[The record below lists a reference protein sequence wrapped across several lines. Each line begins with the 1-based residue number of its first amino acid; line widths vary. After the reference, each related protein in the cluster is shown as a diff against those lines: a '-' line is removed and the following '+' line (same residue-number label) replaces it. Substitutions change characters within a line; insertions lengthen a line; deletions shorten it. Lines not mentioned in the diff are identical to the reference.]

1 MRNRGSE
8 RVAGF
13 SQGHTVN
20 HDHAPGCVRGAF
32 CRILSRLLTISSW
45 FQVSFSFPGLDALW
59 GSAWPH
65 QSLYPQP
72 PDAHSDLVDCEGSAV
87 KFISPLGASPPSPAA
102 PAGAEQHRAATRWWA
117 LWVYRPVQ
125 RQDPSPPWEGRPG
138 SHGAAG
144 EIPSPLIRQHN
155 WWPAELAIL
164 SRDWWVLPWA
174 LRAAW
179 EASPVGVAQMAS
191 PNDKVN
197 SNMS

>member
-87 KFISPLGASPPSPAA
+87 KFISPLGAPPPAPQHQQGQSSTGQPPGDGHCGFTA
-102 PAGAEQHRAATRWWA
+102 PCSARTPALPGKEGLAPMELLGKFHLLSLGSITDGLLSLQFCPGTGGSSRGLSEQPGKPA
-117 LWVYRPVQ
+117 
-125 RQDPSPPWEGRPG
+125 PSG
-138 SHGAAG
+138 
-144 EIPSPLIRQHN
+144 
-155 WWPAELAIL
+155 
-164 SRDWWVLPWA
+164 
-174 LRAAW
+174 
-179 EASPVGVAQMAS
+179 
-191 PNDKVN
+191 
-197 SNMS
+197 